1 MLQGQLLYV
10 MGAPGTGKAALLA
23 EARRQLQDMPG
34 IVFAPRYVTRPRAN
48 RDNPGDALISRRAF
62 VARYW
67 AREFALHW
75 EHSGAFYGVGKEI
88 DRWLGE
94 GRRVVVNGSRHYLS
108 RARADY
114 PGLRPVLIDA
124 PPAVV
129 RLELRRQG
137 LAGEQLEQRLEREE
151 YYAGLAALGM
161 IRVINRGVLA
171 EAAARLVDVLLHSES
186 PLAGPVPAPLLP
198 RQYARLG

>member
-1 MLQGQLLYV
+1 MIQGQLLYV

-23 EARRQLQDMPG
+23 AARRQLQDASS
-34 IVFAPRYVTRPRAN
+34 IVFAPRYVTRPRTT
-48 RDNPGDALISRRAF
+48 RDNPGDVLISRAEF

-67 AREFALHW
+67 ASELALHW

-88 DRWLGE
+88 DGWLGR

-108 RARADY
+108 RARANY

-124 PPAVV
+124 PPSVV

-137 LAGEQLEQRLEREE
+137 LDDEQLEQRLEREE
-151 YYAGLAALGM
+151 YYTGLAALGM
-161 IRVINRGVLA
+161 IRVVNRGATADATAQLA
-171 EAAARLVDVLLHSES
+171 EVLLYSES
-186 PLAGPVPAPLLP
+186 PLAGPMPAPMPP
-198 RQYARLG
+198 RQYARIG